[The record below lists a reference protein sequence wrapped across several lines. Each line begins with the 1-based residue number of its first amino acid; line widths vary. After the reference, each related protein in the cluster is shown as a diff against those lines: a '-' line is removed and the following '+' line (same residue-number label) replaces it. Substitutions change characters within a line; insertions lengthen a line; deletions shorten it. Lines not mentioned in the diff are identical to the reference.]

1 MAEWERVFRQSLAV
15 PPHARRRR
23 VPLAHP
29 AAFCCVLKH
38 LEGAALNQMGV
49 LQWSEYQL
57 RLSLFDATYHHFF
70 GRTWRSS
77 FRVACAA
84 PSRLAKALFNETIY
98 FHTSLNHP
106 GIAAVVEVVA
116 RTKKED
122 GSSQHL
128 SCGFG
133 GGFTDCVLFSFR
145 LKLYHG
151 TPRALLHPRFQEP
164 MEKNRYLM
172 VMEKSHLQYT
182 LKPHQPLEMI
192 FHLLPEN
199 LPVSGLENIPG
210 LLPVCRDMSKGSF
223 PFPAAFG
230 PAAAA
235 RRCPQRAV
243 LRPGTAGGRAGAGGR
258 GSTGWLHGGAQLRS
272 QVRGRPCTACA
283 ASLLPY
289 ALPTAALHPGAGVQ
303 VKPWC

>member
-23 VPLAHP
+23 VPAAHP

-38 LEGAALNQMGV
+38 LEGAALAQVPGEPSLIV
-49 LQWSEYQL
+49 GAEYQL

-70 GRTWRSS
+70 GRTWRTTTSS
-77 FRVACAA
+77 ARPFLS
-84 PSRLAKALFNETIY
+84 PFPPQTIY

-116 RTKKED
+116 TTKKGD

-133 GGFTDCVLFSFR
+133 VIPLFGSGSEAKDQATKDR
-145 LKLYHG
+145 VLKLYHG

-164 MEKNRYLM
+164 MEKNKYLT

-182 LKPHQPLEMI
+182 LKPHQPLETI

-199 LPVSGLENIPG
+199 LLVSGVQNIPG
-210 LLPVCRDMSKGSF
+210 LLPVCGDMSKGSF
-223 PFPAAFG
+223 PFSAAFG
-230 PAAAA
+230 SGAPV
-235 RRCPQRAV
+235 V
-243 LRPGTAGGRAGAGGR
+243 LVTSPLAT
-258 GSTGWLHGGAQLRS
+258 
-272 QVRGRPCTACA
+272 V
-283 ASLLPY
+283 
-289 ALPTAALHPGAGVQ
+289 
-303 VKPWC
+303 